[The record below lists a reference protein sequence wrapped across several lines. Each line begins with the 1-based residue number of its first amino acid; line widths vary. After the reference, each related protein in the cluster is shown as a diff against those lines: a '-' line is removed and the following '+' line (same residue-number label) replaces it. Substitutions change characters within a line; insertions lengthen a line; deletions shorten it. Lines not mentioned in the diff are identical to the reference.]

1 MFRLIVPLKK
11 SVLEDLKK
19 KQKTI
24 FNMKT
29 PLKQKDI
36 NILTVY
42 NNIFRT

>member
-19 KQKTI
+19 QN
-24 FNMKT
+24 FQYET